1 MPVSFPLAPFPPR
14 TGSRGMVSAADQL
27 ASIAGVGALERG
39 GSAADA
45 AVAAAAVMAVTSPH
59 LCGMGG
65 DVLAM
70 VCSPGAEP
78 VALLAV
84 GRAGSGVD
92 PARMRAEGHTVMALR
107 GDVRSVTVP
116 GAVDGW
122 LALHERYGRLP
133 LGTVLGPAIELAEEG
148 FVASILLALSS
159 HLVSGVPGADQLCP
173 NGPLQPGD
181 RVRLPGIARTLR
193 GIADQGRDAHYLG
206 EFGRA
211 LVELG
216 QGVFTTS
223 DLQRPLA
230 DWCEPLHLEVWG
242 HRLWTVPPPSQGYL
256 TLASSW
262 VAEQLGIGSDPS
274 DPLWAHLVVEASRAA
289 GHDRPVALHDRAD
302 GQALLGDGRLRV
314 GAGRVRSDRTAEPDV
329 GAADR
334 AGAGAAVPRIGDGD
348 TTHLCA
354 IDGDG
359 LGISLTQSNALDF
372 GSHLVA
378 GTTGIFLHN
387 RGVGF
392 TLEEGHPAEL
402 GPERRPPHT
411 LSPMLATTPG
421 GSLTHLVGAMG
432 GDAQPQILLQLLARM
447 LRSGQDPSAAVAGAR
462 LALDA
467 PSAGPFRLWWG
478 DDLTVRVEAHAPPAW
493 LDGLRGRGHRAELIS
508 AFDPVVVG
516 CAQIIEVVGGADDSA
531 RHYIGAADPRSPE
544 GGSAGR

>member
-1 MPVSFPLAPFPPR
+1 M
-14 TGSRGMVSAADQL
+14 
-27 ASIAGVGALERG
+27 
-39 GSAADA
+39 
-45 AVAAAAVMAVTSPH
+45 
-59 LCGMGG
+59 
-65 DVLAM
+65 
-70 VCSPGAEP
+70 
-78 VALLAV
+78 
-84 GRAGSGVD
+84 
-92 PARMRAEGHTVMALR
+92 
-107 GDVRSVTVP
+107 
-116 GAVDGW
+116 
-122 LALHERYGRLP
+122 
-133 LGTVLGPAIELAEEG
+133 LGPAIELAEDG

-159 HLVSGVPGADQLCP
+159 HLVAAVPGADQLCP

-193 GIADQGRDAHYLG
+193 AIADGGRDAFYRG
-206 EFGRA
+206 EFGDA
-211 LVELG
+211 LVDLG
-216 QGVFTTS
+216 QGIFSTP
-223 DLQRPLA
+223 DLQHPVA
-230 DWCEPLHLEVWG
+230 DWCEPLRLEVWG

-256 TLASSW
+256 TLASSRA
-262 VAEQLGIGSDPS
+262 AEHLGIGSDPS

-289 GHDRPVALHDRAD
+289 GYDRPTVLHDGAD
-302 GQALLGDGRLRV
+302 GQALLADDRLRV
-314 GAGRVRSDRTAEPDV
+314 GAGRVRADRTAAADV
-329 GAADR
+329 GPPPG
-334 AGAGAAVPRIGDGD
+334 AGAGTPVPRLGDGD

-392 TLEEGHPAEL
+392 SLEEGHPAEL
-402 GPERRPPHT
+402 GPGRRPPHT

-447 LRSGQDPSAAVAGAR
+447 LPGGQDPSTAVAGAR

-478 DDLTVRVEAHAPPAW
+478 DDLMVRVEAHAPPGW
-493 LDGLRGRGHRAELIS
+493 LDGLRGRGHHAELIS

-516 CAQIIEVVGGADDSA
+516 CAQIIEVVGGADDPA
-531 RHYIGAADPRSPE
+531 RHYVGAADPRSPE